1 MPVVHCPVPA
11 VQYPLPTIHYP
22 LSTIHYPLSGLP
34 VLAFGLVNL
43 WMLGW
48 LAAAAVP
55 IVIHLW
61 MRQRHR
67 ETPWAAMEYLLAAIR
82 RHAHRMRFEQ
92 WLLLAIRT
100 LLIALLV
107 LAVAEPF
114 FRDATFASV
123 AGGRTHRVLVID
135 GSYSMGYKPGEKSRF
150 ERAKELARQF
160 VEGSRQG
167 DAFTLV
173 LMSSPPRMVV
183 GTPAL
188 EPAEI
193 LAEIDALQLPHG
205 TADLPATVSAVLQVV
220 RKAGR
225 DNRRLTRQEVYFLT
239 DLGRVGWAPEL
250 SGSAEAEFRSRSR
263 ELAEKATLVA
273 IDLGQADSQNLAVT
287 DVRTSEP
294 VVTLSKSASVQAKVK
309 NFGPRACNRQRV
321 ELLVDGRSAGEAYVG
336 EAEGGLPAGGEATAA
351 FSYRFETPGDHAVE
365 VRLRPEGQDDALDVD
380 NRRFLALPV
389 KPFVR
394 VLCVNGRPSG
404 GPYQN
409 ATDFL
414 RVALSP
420 EDDQAERSSTRV
432 EVVPESGLREV
443 PLDRYDCVFLADVT
457 QFVSSE
463 AQLLQSYL
471 KHGGGLVF
479 FLGDQVRSES
489 YNDEL
494 GSDTAG
500 KTRLLPARLTAVQ
513 QAPEGRFFHFD
524 PLGYRHPI
532 VSAFRG
538 REGAGLLTTPVRK
551 YFKLVVP
558 KESKANV
565 VLAFDGGDPAVVEEQ
580 IQWGRVVLVA
590 TSADRSWT
598 EMPLWPSFVPIV
610 QELLAFAMGGQ
621 LQERNSLV
629 GQSLGGLVSTPAA
642 DVPLRVGT
650 PDGRSEQ
657 VRLRPEGDYSSWS
670 FAETMTSGMYTAR
683 FDAPVSRSEL
693 FAVNVDTVES
703 DLTKLTTEQLREGLW
718 SGIPFETS
726 REGLDEEPLP
736 RIGGTAVGGTAAGG
750 TTAGGHGMLSE
761 ELLYVVLGLVFL
773 ETLLAWRFG
782 HHPT

>member
-22 LSTIHYPLSGLP
+22 LSTIHYPPSGLP
-34 VLAFGLVNL
+34 VLAFGLASPWL
-43 WMLGW
+43 LAW

-55 IVIHLW
+55 ILIHLW

-114 FRDATFASV
+114 LRDATFASV

-135 GSYSMGYKPGEKSRF
+135 GSYSMAYKPGDKSRF
-150 ERAKELARQF
+150 ERAKELARQC
-160 VEGSRQG
+160 VEGARQG

-173 LMSSPPRMVV
+173 LMSSPPRVVV

-188 EPAEI
+188 EPTEI
-193 LAEIDALQLPHG
+193 LAEIDAMQLPHG
-205 TADLPATVSAVLQVV
+205 TADLPATLSAVLQVV
-220 RKAGR
+220 RKTGR
-225 DNRRLTRQEVYFLT
+225 DYPRLTRQEVYFLT

-250 SGSAEAEFRSRSR
+250 TGSAEAEFRSR
-263 ELAEKATLVA
+263 ELAEEATLVV

-294 VVTLSKSASVQAKVK
+294 VVTLSKSASIQAKVK

-336 EAEGGLPAGGEATAA
+336 EADGGLPAGGEATAA
-351 FSYRFETPGDHAVE
+351 FSYRFETPGDHEVQ
-365 VRLRPEGQDDALDVD
+365 VRLQPAAQEDALDVD

-404 GPYQN
+404 GPYQG
-409 ATDFL
+409 ATDYL
-414 RVALSP
+414 RVALTP
-420 EDDQAERSSTRV
+420 EDQQAERSPTRV

-494 GSDTAG
+494 GSDRAG
-500 KTRLLPARLTAVQ
+500 KTRLLPARLAAVQ
-513 QAPEGRFFHFD
+513 EAPEGRFFHFD

-538 REGAGLLTTPVRK
+538 REGAGLLTTPVRE
-551 YFKLVVP
+551 YFKLIVP

-565 VLAFDGGDPAVVEEQ
+565 VLAFEGGDPAIVEEQ
-580 IQWGRVVLVA
+580 VQRGRVVLVA
-590 TSADRSWT
+590 TSADISWT
-598 EMPLWPSFVPIV
+598 PMPLWPSYVPIV
-610 QELLAFAMGGQ
+610 QELLTFAMGGQ
-621 LQERNSLV
+621 LQQRNFLV

-683 FDAPVSRSEL
+683 FDAPVSHSEL

-726 REGLDEEPLP
+726 REGLDEEPVP
-736 RIGGTAVGGTAAGG
+736 RIGGTAAGG
-750 TTAGGHGMLSE
+750 TTAGGRGTLSV
-761 ELLYVVLGLVFL
+761 ELLYAVLGLVFL